1 MKGYVIGNG
10 FDLSHGMKTKYTDFY
25 EYLKTNDSK
34 NLEAFDY
41 FYNVYDLWGNFE
53 DNIGKIDYKLFISH
67 MGSIYDGKSDKSEI
81 RGDINSEDV
90 DFDHII
96 CNYEELIED
105 LKNWIETVELPQRKY
120 VLSDKDIYLSF
131 NYTSLLENVYS
142 IDCAKILHIH
152 GSVKDGDLILG
163 YNNICVEKVLEDADC
178 GIYTWEFPYEE
189 LGYELLSEY
198 MCYFHKDTDA
208 IIHRNV
214 KFFKQLERVD
224 ELLILGISFSK
235 TDIKYLDYIVT
246 HIKNTTKIYISYF
259 SRSDRMRISW
269 FVRKHK
275 LTNVTVLPLENI
287 MQN

>member
-1 MKGYVIGNG
+1 M
-10 FDLSHGMKTKYTDFY
+10 
-25 EYLKTNDSK
+25 
-34 NLEAFDY
+34 
-41 FYNVYDLWGNFE
+41 
-53 DNIGKIDYKLFISH
+53 SH

-189 LGYELLSEY
+189 LCYELLSEY
-198 MCYFHKDTDA
+198 MCYFHKDIDA